1 MMKHSTDNVPGAV
14 RRHPLLS
21 GALAALIVAG
31 AVVAAGAFS
40 VPATAV
46 TVDGTSISRATVDAD
61 LATIAQNEGF
71 GCYLDASIAVR
82 SESSASLPSIGGSG
96 VSGTYDTSFVDFWL
110 GQLVNNLLI
119 ETLAVRQ
126 HLPINATALAAG
138 RDDFV
143 DSITSTLED
152 AAAATGQ
159 SAVCA
164 ASGQAIVSTLPS
176 GFVAG
181 LERSQ
186 AAGDLVLAHAAGYGL
201 GTAQLLRYFNAH
213 QTQFRTICLSAIET
227 ATEATATTV
236 RASIEAGQSFAAA
249 AMANSTDATSA
260 GQGGALGCYSANENA
275 YPTVSADVKG
285 LAVGTVSQPVSNNG
299 AYVLLEV
306 TSYQPAA
313 YDAVVAAV
321 RGAVLDAGATKAAK
335 ELSALTKSASV
346 DLDPRYG
353 KWSGVSGIGIEPPQ
367 SPAAA
372 NLLNPTA

>member
-1 MMKHSTDNVPGAV
+1 V

-40 VPATAV
+40 VPANAV
-46 TVDGTSISRATVDAD
+46 TVDGASISRVTLDAD
-61 LATIAQNEGF
+61 LATIAQNQAF
-71 GCYLDASIAVR
+71 GCYLDASVAVR
-82 SESSASLPSIGGSG
+82 SQSSAGLPSIAGSG
-96 VSGTYDTSFVDFWL
+96 VSGTYDTAFVDFWL
-110 GQLVNNLLI
+110 SQLVNNLLI

-143 DSITSTLED
+143 SSISSTLDD
-152 AAAATGQ
+152 AAAASGQ

-201 GTAQLLRYFNAH
+201 GTGQLLRYFNGH
-213 QTQFRTICLSAIET
+213 QGQFRTICLSAIET
-227 ATEATATTV
+227 ATQATATTV
-236 RASIEAGQSFAAA
+236 RAAIEAGESFAAA
-249 AMANSTDATSA
+249 ATANSTDTTSA
-260 GQGGALGCYSANENA
+260 PQGGALGCYSANEGA
-275 YPTVSADVKG
+275 YGTVSSDVNG
-285 LAVGTVSQPVSNNG
+285 LALGAVSQPVSNNSS
-299 AYVLLEV
+299 YLLLKV

-313 YDAVVAAV
+313 YDAVVPAV
-321 RGAVLDAGATKAAK
+321 RGAVLDAGATKAAR
-335 ELSALTKSASV
+335 ELAALTKSSTV

-353 KWSGVSGIGIEPPQ
+353 KWSGVAGVGIEPPP